1 MQSIGDKIYK
11 KICSKGHGLVFSDKD
26 FRGNG
31 SRGGVRLELFRLVRD
46 GKIRRVIRGIYDY
59 PKFSE
64 LLGQQLSP
72 DLHQVA
78 QVLARKFGWRI
89 QPSGDTALNLL
100 GLSTQVPGKIVYLSD
115 GPNRKYLIG
124 KLQLIFKKT
133 ALKHMSFK
141 YQQTA
146 WIVQALNALKQDRV
160 DDKVIKQ
167 IRSQLDVSMRKK
179 ILSDAGIVSGWIYDC
194 IRMICLEKKDE

>member
-1 MQSIGDKIYK
+1 MQSIGDKVYK
-11 KICSKGHGLVFSDKD
+11 RICSKGHGWVFSDKD

-64 LLGQQLSP
+64 LLGQPLSP

-78 QVLARKFGWRI
+78 QVLVRKFGWRI

-133 ALKHMSFK
+133 ALKHVAFK
-141 YQQTA
+141 HQQTA
-146 WIVQALNALKQDRV
+146 LIVQALNALKQDRV
-160 DDKVIKQ
+160 DDNVIKQ
-167 IRSQLDVSMRKK
+167 IRSQFDVSIRKK
-179 ILSDAGIVSGWIYDC
+179 ILSDAGRVSGWIYDC
-194 IRMICLEKKDE
+194 IQIICAEKKDE